1 MIPCA
6 AASNVADPTAAC
18 LPSAAPS
25 LFEGKPALQGAA
37 PSAVAQRI
45 ASLGSIARVLFV
57 DLENAA
63 PFFLNVA
70 VGAARRNASAGPG
83 AAAALC
89 ASTFVWIFAT
99 AGQTTA
105 LHASKPL
112 RSLFD
117 SGRVAFSVC
126 DGRGGPGGAPV
137 PDALDA
143 FLAASVALLS
153 RLAPPSVA
161 FSLVTGDRARGPM
174 QEVIERHRGG
184 PRAVSRVAPQSFTL
198 AGAPSAA
205 FFEDAGG
212 GGGGGGGSSGG
223 GGDAAAPRPALG
235 LLQRGLGELWLA
247 VRGRADF
254 VEGAEL
260 RRSAQRFKKGCAA
273 EYRAKSVPFS
283 LQLAA
288 PDGVGAGGA

>member
-1 MIPCA
+1 MGGEK
-6 AASNVADPTAAC
+6 PT
-18 LPSAAPS
+18 LR
-25 LFEGKPALQGAA
+25 GAA
-37 PSAVAQRI
+37 PSAVAARV
-45 ASLGSIARVLFV
+45 ASLGSIERVLFV

-63 PFFLNVA
+63 PFLLNVA
-70 VGAARRNASAGPG
+70 VGAARRNA
-83 AAAALC
+83 AAASGRASLA

-105 LHASKPL
+105 LHASRPL

-117 SGRVAFSVC
+117 SGRVAYSVC
-126 DGRGGPGGAPV
+126 DGRGPDGAHV

-143 FLAASVALLS
+143 FLAGGVALLS

-161 FSLVTGDRARGPM
+161 FFLVTGDRALGPM

-198 AGAPSAA
+198 AGAASAA

-212 GGGGGGGSSGG
+212 GDSGGGGGGGG
-223 GGDAAAPRPALG
+223 GGAPRPALE
-235 LLQRGLGELWLA
+235 LLQRGLGELWLT
-247 VRGRADF
+247 VRERADF

-288 PDGVGAGGA
+288 ADGVVGAGGA